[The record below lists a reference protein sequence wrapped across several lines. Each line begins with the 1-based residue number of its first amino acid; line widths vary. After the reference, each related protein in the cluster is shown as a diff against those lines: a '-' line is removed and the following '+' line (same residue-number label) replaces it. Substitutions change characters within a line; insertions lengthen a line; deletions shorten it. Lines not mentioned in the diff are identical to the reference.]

1 MKTLVQTLLLVCFT
15 AFFVPALHAQAP
27 VDPKPLEAIID
38 KALAGYNAGNH
49 AVFYADYAKMMSS
62 IATEPVFKMMY
73 KDQYFTSYGKYVS
86 RTPIKAETVL
96 LGDSPLLVYAAEF
109 EKNKKVKISVNF
121 TKEGGAFKIMQIQF
135 GPM

>member
-15 AFFVPALHAQAP
+15 AIFVPALHAQAP
-27 VDPKPLEAIID
+27 VDPKPLEAIVD
-38 KALAGYNAGNH
+38 KALAGYNAGN
-49 AVFYADYAKMMSS
+49 ATAFYADFAKMMAS
-62 IATEPVFKMMY
+62 ITTEQVFNSMY
-73 KDQYFTSYGKYVS
+73 KGMYFTSYGKYVS

-121 TKEGGAFKIMQIQF
+121 TKEGGAFKIMAIQF